1 MNRSVDYE
9 RYVKEVNESTKKIID
24 VLSDM
29 GLDYGQGQEVL
40 RKALTYL
47 ERASLKNKIKS
58 VRQEN
63 RL

>member
-1 MNRSVDYE
+1 MNVASE
-9 RYVKEVNESTKKIID
+9 CEKYVKEVNESAKKIID

-40 RKALTYL
+40 RKALTCL